1 MDRSSLT
8 WIIDR
13 PSVKEFLLPFS
24 LKITY
29 YEATFGPFT
38 TLQSLMGLVAS
49 TYIVWSGVRFYR
61 RGYKREAGPL
71 LLAMG
76 FVYAAA
82 VNDTFVSN
90 GLYQFV
96 YTIEYAYLAMI
107 LLMAYSLSSMVV
119 EAAMAKEAL
128 RKSEERFR
136 SLVETTSDWV
146 WEIDRNGVYTYVS
159 PKVSE
164 LLGYAPEEIIGKT
177 PFDLMPPDEAQH
189 IGAILR
195 DVVASQ
201 KPFERLENTARR
213 KDGQLVVLE
222 TSGVPFFD
230 ANGRLLGYRGIDRN
244 ITEREQ
250 TEESLRA
257 SEDKFS
263 KAFHT
268 SPDSININRL
278 SDGLYI
284 EINQGFTAITGYT
297 ADDVKGKTSLEL
309 DIWANPEDRAHLIQ
323 GLRARGGV
331 TNLEASFRMK
341 DGRIRIGLMSARI
354 IQVNEEPCIL
364 SIVRDITERKRA
376 EAQLERTL
384 RETRVRFEISQALAG
399 AETEDEV
406 LDVLIQRAGLYPQAF
421 VALVTFDR
429 TGDELVAVERRADPF
444 ESGVVSASPVG
455 TRFPASRFP
464 MLRLLSADRPFVSHD
479 IVSDERIDPPIR
491 EGILQMK
498 TASLAA
504 FPLTVGSEWM
514 GYIAVFAKPAGYFD
528 EEKQHL
534 YQTLAEQGAVALR
547 AARLRET
554 IRESQQRFQGL
565 VETLSDWIW
574 EVDQNGAYT
583 YVSPKAQDLLGY
595 EPKEVLGKTP
605 FDLMPPEEAR
615 RVAGVFGPLLAAQQP
630 LVALENTNRHKDGHL
645 VVFETSGVP
654 FFDAEGRFKGYRG
667 TDRDIT
673 ERKRAERLLQT
684 LNTAAL
690 AMQKAL
696 RPEEMFSAV
705 SKELQ
710 KIGFSC
716 VILATDSGRQHL
728 IVKHRSFPSRAVQV
742 AERVTGH
749 RIGSAFFPV
758 NPVDAFRKAVL
769 EKQSVFVQN
778 TEEVIRQ
785 QLPAPFNRLASITA
799 QG

>member
-1 MDRSSLT
+1 VDRSSLT

>member
-1 MDRSSLT
+1 MSTLSIPAVVMASISFYVGLYHLLIYFRRRQHREDLTFALMCLATGFYAVFCAGLYSATSVAQGVQWQRAQFIALALFVTSFIWFVSDYTHQKPQLATYVFSAFYLFALVIQIVDRSSLT

-13 PSVKEFLLPFS
+13 PSIKEFLLPFS

-107 LLMAYSLSSMVV
+107 LLMAYSLSSTVV

-146 WEIDRNGVYTYVS
+146 WEIDRSGVYTYVS

-189 IGAILR
+189 IGAIFR

-263 KAFHT
+263 KAFHI

-278 SDGLYI
+278 SDGQYI
-284 EINQGFTAITGYT
+284 EVNQGFTAITGYT

-309 DIWANPEDRAHLIQ
+309 DIWANPEDRAPLIQ

-331 TNLEASFRMK
+331 TNLEASFRIK
-341 DGRIRIGLMSARI
+341 GWPIVIGL
-354 IQVNEEPCIL
+354 
-364 SIVRDITERKRA
+364 
-376 EAQLERTL
+376 
-384 RETRVRFEISQALAG
+384 
-399 AETEDEV
+399 
-406 LDVLIQRAGLYPQAF
+406 DVC
-421 VALVTFDR
+421 
-429 TGDELVAVERRADPF
+429 
-444 ESGVVSASPVG
+444 
-455 TRFPASRFP
+455 
-464 MLRLLSADRPFVSHD
+464 
-479 IVSDERIDPPIR
+479 
-491 EGILQMK
+491 
-498 TASLAA
+498 
-504 FPLTVGSEWM
+504 
-514 GYIAVFAKPAGYFD
+514 
-528 EEKQHL
+528 
-534 YQTLAEQGAVALR
+534 
-547 AARLRET
+547 
-554 IRESQQRFQGL
+554 
-565 VETLSDWIW
+565 
-574 EVDQNGAYT
+574 
-583 YVSPKAQDLLGY
+583 QD
-595 EPKEVLGKTP
+595 
-605 FDLMPPEEAR
+605 
-615 RVAGVFGPLLAAQQP
+615 
-630 LVALENTNRHKDGHL
+630 H
-645 VVFETSGVP
+645 
-654 FFDAEGRFKGYRG
+654 
-667 TDRDIT
+667 
-673 ERKRAERLLQT
+673 
-684 LNTAAL
+684 
-690 AMQKAL
+690 
-696 RPEEMFSAV
+696 
-705 SKELQ
+705 
-710 KIGFSC
+710 
-716 VILATDSGRQHL
+716 
-728 IVKHRSFPSRAVQV
+728 
-742 AERVTGH
+742 
-749 RIGSAFFPV
+749 
-758 NPVDAFRKAVL
+758 
-769 EKQSVFVQN
+769 
-778 TEEVIRQ
+778 
-785 QLPAPFNRLASITA
+785 
-799 QG
+799 